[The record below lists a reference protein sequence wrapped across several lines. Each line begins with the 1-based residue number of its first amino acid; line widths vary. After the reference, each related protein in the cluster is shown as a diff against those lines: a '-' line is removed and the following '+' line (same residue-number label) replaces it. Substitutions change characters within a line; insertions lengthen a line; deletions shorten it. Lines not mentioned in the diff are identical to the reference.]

1 MLTGKLVRLRA
12 VEPTDFESIWRWS
25 HDPEVV
31 RWMSSG
37 YPESFMQA
45 QERLTA
51 APRNSY
57 ENCRF
62 IIESLHDQRAVG
74 FVRLRDAKPEVGNA
88 GLDIQLGEKD
98 VWGRGYATEAMR
110 LMCRYGFNEMRLHRI
125 TLDFAADNTAAR
137 RVYEKVGFVEE
148 GRVRECFRRD
158 GKWHDLI
165 LMGLL
170 EGELRDHDSDE

>member
-1 MLTGKLVRLRA
+1 MLTGKLVRLRP
-12 VEPTDFESIWRWS
+12 VEPADFECLWRWGQ
-25 HDPEVV
+25 DPDVV

-37 YPESFMQA
+37 YPESLEQA
-45 QERLTA
+45 RRRLA
-51 APRNSY
+51 EAPRNGY

-62 IIESLHDQRAVG
+62 IIESLSDRRAVG
-74 FVRLRDAKPEVGNA
+74 FVRLRGAKPEVGNA
-88 GLDIQLGEKD
+88 ELDIQLGEKD

-110 LMCRYGFNEMRLHRI
+110 LACRYGFDEMRLHRI
-125 TLDFAADNTAAR
+125 SLDFVAENTAAR

-158 GKWHDLI
+158 GRWHDMI

-170 EGELRDHDSDE
+170 EGELRD